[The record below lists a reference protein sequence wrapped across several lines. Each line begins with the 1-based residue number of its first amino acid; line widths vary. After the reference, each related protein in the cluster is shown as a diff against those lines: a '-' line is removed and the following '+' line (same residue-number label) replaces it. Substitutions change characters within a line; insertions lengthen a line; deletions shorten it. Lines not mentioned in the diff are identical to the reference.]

1 MYFHPNRSSFIPVN
15 LIHLPLAR
23 PMVLCACLIYH
34 RPQKMMPFHGPLMQN
49 RPWWVLGSY
58 CYTLLQAKI
67 MDFTI
72 WKYLLTK
79 ILFEYW
85 LNSNFFSHRTK
96 NIFNV
101 FYYNRFYLKRSF
113 HLIPVLKHNIT
124 KYFQQQKCY
133 ELYWGINLMSMLKQL
148 RILEKVTEF

>member
-1 MYFHPNRSSFIPVN
+1 MVKKIFEIYIYMYIFVFFTYIDELRYDIFFNIHLYFHPNRSSFIPVN

-23 PMVLCACLIYH
+23 PMVLYVCLIYH

-72 WKYLLTK
+72 WNISLQKFCLIIGLTQIAFRTEPKTFLMFSIIIALFQKK
-79 ILFEYW
+79 ISEKGLFIW
-85 LNSNFFSHRTK
+85 
-96 NIFNV
+96 
-101 FYYNRFYLKRSF
+101 
-113 HLIPVLKHNIT
+113 
-124 KYFQQQKCY
+124 FQY
-133 ELYWGINLMSMLKQL
+133 
-148 RILEKVTEF
+148 

>member
-1 MYFHPNRSSFIPVN
+1 MSWGMTFFFNIHSYFHPNRSSFIPVN

-23 PMVLCACLIYH
+23 PMVLYVCLIYH

-72 WKYLLTK
+72 WNISLQKFCLIIGLTQ
-79 ILFEYW
+79 IAF
-85 LNSNFFSHRTK
+85 HRTK
-96 NIFNV
+96 NIFNI
-101 FYYNRFYLKRSF
+101 FYYNSSIWKE
-113 HLIPVLKHNIT
+113 NIG
-124 KYFQQQKCY
+124 KGLFIWFQY
-133 ELYWGINLMSMLKQL
+133 
-148 RILEKVTEF
+148 